1 MSVDLFTEVLPV
13 GLSALETQEH
23 IIESRLGSVFEIG
36 AALER
41 IRDDELYRQAGF
53 DGFVSYLKSKPWGF
67 DQRRAYQLIDG
78 YRVCTI
84 VQTTNEGQARE
95 LVPLTKKAAPEV
107 VRELYAE
114 AIEEGGGT
122 TTAKA
127 LREKVQAVLP
137 KEPKRKPPKAGRA
150 RSEELKEVIDLLK
163 QAEKAWHNTT
173 PEAISNSA
181 PGKQL
186 QDAYTFLSAFCIT
199 CESMKTALDS
209 MRSHVD

>member
-1 MSVDLFTEVLPV
+1 MTTLFPEVMPA
-13 GLSALETQEH
+13 GLSDLATQEH
-23 IIESRLGSVFEIG
+23 IIESRLGSFVEIG

-41 IRDDELYRQAGF
+41 IRDDELYRQGGF
-53 DGFVSYLKSKPWGF
+53 DGFVEYLKSKPWGF
-67 DQRRAYQLIDG
+67 DQRRAYYLIDAQ
-78 YRVCTI
+78 RVCTM
-84 VQTTNEGQARE
+84 VQTTNERQARE
-95 LVPLTKKAAPEV
+95 LVPLVKKAAPQV
-107 VRELYAE
+107 VRDLYAE

-137 KEPKRKPPKAGRA
+137 KKPKRKPAKAGHA
-150 RSEELKEVIDLLK
+150 RSEELREVINLLK
-163 QAEKAWHNTT
+163 QAEKMWNTTT
-173 PEAISNSA
+173 PEAISQAA